1 MHPIHLGAE
10 FAAGL
15 LARRPRLVRGCAPQP
30 LREYSA
36 MSANELDTDLTDALR
51 PYLVAHTRQRVQGVS
66 WRLTTT
72 PERTTDQQ
80 G

>member
-1 MHPIHLGAE
+1 
-10 FAAGL
+10 
-15 LARRPRLVRGCAPQP
+15 
-30 LREYSA
+30 
-36 MSANELDTDLTDALR
+36 MSANELGADLTDALR
-51 PYLVAHTRQRVQGVS
+51 PYLVAHTRQRVQGES